1 MPRVLRSLV
10 FLKSVSGF
18 CCNGSALCLLLQ
30 LLLLLL
36 SRFSRVRLLATPWTA
51 AHQAPPSM
59 GFARQEYWSGVP
71 LLLQSAVYLAE
82 KSYDTDPR
90 ERKSFGLLSYHPN
103 NKITNEGHT
112 STSFQIHC
120 L

>member
-1 MPRVLRSLV
+1 MGWKHFVKENFQDFFLNGDKNSYLMWFLVGLRDEIQVPRVLRSLV
-10 FLKSVSGF
+10 FYNSFSGF
-18 CCNGSALCLLLQ
+18 CCNGYALC
-30 LLLLLL
+30 
-36 SRFSRVRLLATPWTA
+36 
-51 AHQAPPSM
+51 
-59 GFARQEYWSGVP
+59 

-90 ERKSFGLLSYHPN
+90 ERKSFGFLSYHPN
-103 NKITNEGHT
+103 SKITNEGHT